1 MTFRIETSQMKQ
13 PKVWAFVQIGKLEG
27 QIWSTGIFDDTCAH
41 EFVKVGAGKSSRLL
55 IGLPCLRVR
64 RFQGCV
70 ECQPTR
76 PASGWNTGKKNHTGL
91 LCHSLAHPHGLGS
104 SKLLVC
110 RSGSPRNTTAHNLT
124 HSGFSLRLP

>member
-1 MTFRIETSQMKQ
+1 MKQ

-76 PASGWNTGKKNHTGL
+76 PASGWNTGKKTTRVCCVIAWPILTVSGPQN
-91 LCHSLAHPHGLGS
+91 SWSADLGR
-104 SKLLVC
+104 L
-110 RSGSPRNTTAHNLT
+110 GIQPPTT
-124 HSGFSLRLP
+124 